1 MSVSLPTVAQ
11 QSYVVT
17 SDTSL
22 VTVDRS
28 IPQSKIDE
36 YRSQPEYNYDENPD
50 YEESFLGT
58 LWMRFRNWLKSV
70 LGQDGYGALGSILF
84 YGLLL
89 FGLVWFI
96 MFVLRAQGHNPFS
109 RGNRKSEIAVAAED
123 IDENSSIDSIEDLV
137 HKAEISGDYRLA
149 IRLQYL
155 KLLRLLDSAEEIEW
169 RSGKTNYDY
178 LNEIKGLELKED
190 FDALNYIYEYSWY
203 GQFDISS
210 EEKYRELRAP
220 FYTLFDQLKVKS

>member
-1 MSVSLPTVAQ
+1 MSWPLLAQ
-11 QSYVVT
+11 QSYVVAT
-17 SDTSL
+17 DTSL

-28 IPQSKIDE
+28 IPQQKIDD

-50 YEESFLGT
+50 YEESFISA
-58 LWMRFRNWLKSV
+58 LWMRFVRWLKSV
-70 LGQDGYGALGSILF
+70 LGKEGYGAMTKLLF

-89 FGLVWFI
+89 LGVAWFF
-96 MFVLRAQGHNPFS
+96 MFIVRAQGHNPFA
-109 RGNRKSEIAVAAED
+109 RGNRKSEIVVAAEA
-123 IDENSSIDSIEDLV
+123 IDENSSIDSIQELV
-137 HKAEISGDYRLA
+137 NKAEIAGDYRLA

-155 KLLRLLDSAEEIEW
+155 KLLRVLDNAEEIEW

-178 LNEIKGLELKED
+178 LNEIRGMELKED

-210 EEKYRELRAP
+210 EEKYQELRLP
-220 FYTLFDQLKVKS
+220 FYTLFDKLNVKS